1 MVIRAKNSVHS
12 VLFFILVFRILGL
25 FVLLGLDFFA
35 MIFLVVYVGVIA
47 VLFLFV
53 IMILNVKI
61 AEIYKN
67 VLCYLPMGNIIGC
80 YQIASNNISL
90 IKIRI

>member
-1 MVIRAKNSVHS
+1 MVIRAKNPVHS
-12 VLFFILVFRILGL
+12 VLFFILI
-25 FVLLGLDFFA
+25 LLGLDFFA

-47 VLFLFV
+47 VLLLFI

-67 VLCYLPMGNIIGC
+67 VLCYLLMGNTIGC

-90 IKIRI
+90 IKICI